1 MGAGKTLLIAV
12 VVLIGAAAAYWGF
25 AARQK
30 STERESVVKVVG
42 ETTALLREALAK
54 PPSAELVARLEANL
68 QAVKAPRNRE
78 MADAAEHYIIGARE
92 IARRRADAARLSGEA
107 AASRQAL
114 ASHMAH
120 RSQSAGWYSDA
131 TRLKTRVEQQHADL
145 GRTLKA
151 IEDVLYTMSDA
162 QKRLAPHVPA
172 NLLLEA
178 GARNAAGKQAQDD
191 AQRAAAELEKARSL
205 APR

>member
-1 MGAGKTLLIAV
+1 MDAKKSVVIALAV
-12 VVLIGAAAAYWGF
+12 VVAAAAAWWAF
-25 AARQK
+25 SARQK
-30 STERESVVKVVG
+30 DTERAAILKAVG
-42 ETTALLREALAK
+42 DTTAALREALAK
-54 PPSAELVARLEANL
+54 PPSAALVAQLEANL

-78 MADAAEHYIIGARE
+78 LADAAEHYLIGARE
-92 IARRRADAARLSGEA
+92 IARRRADAARLSAEA

-120 RSQSAGWYSDA
+120 RSQSPGWYSDA
-131 TRLKTRVEQQHADL
+131 TRLKTRLEQQHADL

-151 IEDVLYTMSDA
+151 IEDLLYSMTDA
-162 QKRLAPHVPA
+162 QKRLAPHVPPG
-172 NLLLEA
+172 LLLDA
-178 GARNAAGKQAQDD
+178 SARDAAVKQAQDD

>member
-1 MGAGKTLLIAV
+1 MGAKQTLLIAV
-12 VVLIGAAAAYWGF
+12 VVLVAAAAAWWGF

-30 STERESVVKVVG
+30 GTERETVLKVVG
-42 ETTALLREALAK
+42 ETTAQLREALAK
-54 PPSAELVARLEANL
+54 PPSAELVAQMEANL
-68 QAVKAPRNRE
+68 QAVKAPRHRE
-78 MADAAEHYIIGARE
+78 LADAAEHYIIGARE

-120 RSQSAGWYSDA
+120 RSQSASWYSDA
-131 TRLKTRVEQQHADL
+131 TKLKTRVEQQHADL

-151 IEDVLYTMSDA
+151 IEDVLFTMSDA

-178 GARNAAGKQAQDD
+178 SARDAAGKQAQAD